1 MQERYRRVFDCVR
14 LRQAR
19 WSAVLHV
26 EERRDCL
33 VRDLAFVRYLENLSP
48 FLRSWFK
55 YRRRSHIFVDATM
68 VGHGVVFSK
77 WFQYPIFI
85 IHHPSHRKEQQAR
98 DKRKYCKDNSA
109 AKIFSAYIFLPNIS
123 PLTAANPA
131 GPEPQ
136 FPSST
141 LGVVAQLDRR
151 AEMNNQH
158 FGAVLRL
165 LP

>member
-77 WFQYPIFI
+77 WFQYPSPI
-85 IHHPSHRKEQQAR
+85 IHHTERNSKRETKE
-98 DKRKYCKDNSA
+98 KYCKDNPA
-109 AKIFSAYIFLPNIS
+109 AKISSAYISLPNIS
-123 PLTAANPA
+123 TLTAANPA

-141 LGVVAQLDRR
+141 LGVVAQLARR

-158 FGAVLRL
+158 SGAVLRL